1 MEKIAHESPIV
12 EKHETEIREKAN
24 PAKNFPWQLVSLFLT
39 QVELRTAIT
48 TAQQVLKLRKD
59 FSLHRLLNEFDFKNK
74 GYLTDYELSEIF
86 NRVGVGV
93 TAKEIRLLS
102 LSLKLDMISMAVLA
116 DILLPPNTN
125 FEDNF
130 DSSLSQPMSEQTWN

>member
-1 MEKIAHESPIV
+1 M
-12 EKHETEIREKAN
+12 
-24 PAKNFPWQLVSLFLT
+24 
-39 QVELRTAIT
+39 
-48 TAQQVLKLRKD
+48 LKLRED

-86 NRVGVGV
+86 NRAGVGV